1 MLDGD
6 ATAPGLG
13 AARRVL
19 AILLVV
25 GLLFLFSRMYSGYQH
40 AAFDQIQKTIEEIA
54 PLRDQLSG
62 LASTVRNAQYAR
74 EHAASPRARL
84 QSLYEAERQYLQSAQ
99 RIGVS
104 IGDMQSTGA
113 YRRVFQPEDAAS
125 KNLTALREWLDS
137 ERAEDH
143 PLLPAHDQIDR
154 KLAILA
160 AHLAM
165 YDECLR
171 FEAIEFR
178 RIRTA
183 INACVEGK
191 ARSLD
196 SLP

>member
-1 MLDGD
+1 MLDSD
-6 ATAPGLG
+6 ATVPGLG
-13 AARRVL
+13 ARRVM

-25 GLLFLFSRMYSGYQH
+25 GLLFLFGRMYSRYQN
-40 AAFDQIQKTIEEIA
+40 AAFDQIHKTLEEIA
-54 PLRDQLSG
+54 PLRDQLSD
-62 LASTVRNAQYAR
+62 LASTVRSAQNAR
-74 EHAASPRARL
+74 EHATSPRARL
-84 QSLYEAERQYLQSAQ
+84 QNLYEVEHKYLQSTQ
-99 RIGVS
+99 RVGVS
-104 IGDMQSTGA
+104 IGNMQSTGA
-113 YRRVFQPEDAAS
+113 YRRVFQPEDAVS
-125 KNLTALREWLDS
+125 RNLTALREWLDT

-165 YDECLR
+165 YDDCLR